1 MLSICKK
8 IAICSALM
16 LVLYGCGQQLNN
28 GIYIVDSVEVNWA
41 TPAESEN
48 SQAFYDQ
55 IANNIKKVVL
65 DSSYIKLTDNQL
77 NYYLYTQE
85 FSEKLDDKKS
95 VQFSIGTLSI
105 KNNTANSLDIESKD
119 FDTCRVWQCIVNIK
133 FIKTNEEAPR
143 FQEVNRSIIE
153 SKNEKVEFINE
164 IKKRINDGIQN
175 DYVGEKVWLDDN
187 LAIKLKPSQL
197 IGLRENY
204 EIGRTI
210 QYGDLVL
217 NKDNEK
223 IYNIEYSNQYNP
235 SGNVTNIQ
243 TSAIVSVVPSESN
256 NIDFSDVKNTLSEIY
271 YEDDYGFIGQG
282 KYGRFAF
289 YRYYDERLKV
299 YVVSRIAGNKIVDV
313 IDHYVSLRSI
323 DSDRHNQNII
333 SAEDF
338 ALSLPELEDKYNV
351 TLEGL
356 FQKESVQKN
365 YSEALIKYFTVP
377 DIFYNS
383 RFMLEDDNYIRIN
396 QYLGLFSFKETLMTF
411 HAMSLDNK
419 MAELIKKYPDGK
431 RFNDIFVFSVAKGK
445 RSGFVYLF
453 ETQKDTT
460 VEIYVSQWQGHQ
472 FEKVMYGRLLESLDF
487 SSVPKI
493 DARIIPNIGKYTKK
507 SFVDNGENAE
517 FYEFEEGKTDLFGN
531 LLSE

>member
-1 MLSICKK
+1 MFSICKK
-8 IAICSALM
+8 IAIGSALM
-16 LVLYGCGQQLNN
+16 SVLYGCSQPLED
-28 GIYIVDSVEVNWA
+28 GIYIVDSVKVGWS
-41 TPAESEN
+41 TPAENEN
-48 SQAFYDQ
+48 GQEIRDQ
-55 IANNIKKVVL
+55 IANSIKEDIF
-65 DSSYIKLTDNQL
+65 DSSYLKLTDNQL
-77 NYYLYTQE
+77 HYYLYTQE
-85 FSEKLDDKKS
+85 FSEKLDENKNVK
-95 VQFSIGTLSI
+95 FSIGTLSI

-119 FDTCRVWQCIVNIK
+119 FDTCKVWQCIVNIK
-133 FIKTNEEAPR
+133 FTKTNEEAPR

-164 IKKRINDGIQN
+164 IKKRINEGIQN

-243 TSAIVSVVPSESN
+243 TSAIVSVVPSTSN

-271 YEDDYGFIGQG
+271 YEDNYGFVGQG

-289 YRYYDERLKV
+289 YYYYDERLKS
-299 YVVSRIAGNKIVDV
+299 YVVSRVAGNNVVDV

-323 DSDRHNQNII
+323 DSDKNNQNII

-338 ALSLPELEDKYNV
+338 ALSVSDLEDKYNV

-365 YSEALIKYFTVP
+365 YSEALKRYFTVP

-383 RFMLEDDNYIRIN
+383 RFMLEDDDYISVN
-396 QYLGLFSFKETLMTF
+396 QYLGLFSFKETLMKF

-419 MAELIKKYPDGK
+419 MAEFIKKYPDGK
-431 RFNDIFVFSVAKGK
+431 RFNDIFVFSVKEGI

-453 ETQKDTT
+453 EPQKDMT
-460 VEIYVSQWQGHQ
+460 VEIFVPRSQGHQ
-472 FEKVMYGRLLESLDF
+472 FEKVMYGKLLESLDF

-531 LLSE
+531 LLTE